1 MTTNNEKIRILG
13 KGITALA
20 LKDKFPN
27 ATLYDDND
35 FNQYDLNSNEFTVVS
50 PGIPPYNNMVL
61 NSKNLISD
69 YDLFASV
76 MPFSIWISGTNGKTT
91 TTQMTQHL
99 LKEYGSIYGGNIGVP
114 LSHLD
119 EKVPIWILETSSFTL
134 HYTNKTKPNIY
145 ILLPISEDHITW
157 HGSFEEYKNAK
168 LKPLSLMNEN
178 DIAIIPAEFKDFKT
192 DAHVITYNNSDDL
205 CEHFGIDKSKI
216 KFKEP
221 FLLDA
226 ILAMATNKII
236 FDEINYNLINEFVID
251 KHKVEEFRDF
261 KNRLW
266 IDDSKAT
273 NVDATINAI
282 VPYNDK
288 NIHIILGGDD
298 KGANLIPLFENIKNL
313 DIHVY
318 AIGSNTEKI
327 VKYCKEYNINVESCI
342 YLNIAVSKIDL
353 VLEENSVAMLSPAA
367 ASLDQFKSY
376 AHRGDEFKN
385 LVLSLS

>member
-1 MTTNNEKIRILG
+1 MTTNNENIRILG

-35 FNQYDLNSNEFTVVS
+35 FNQYDLNSNEYTVVS

-69 YDLFASV
+69 YDLFASSI
-76 MPFSIWISGTNGKTT
+76 PFSIWISGTNGKTT
-91 TTQMTQHL
+91 TTQMCQHL

-119 EKVPIWILETSSFTL
+119 EKAPIWILETSSFTL
-134 HYTNKTKPNIY
+134 HYTNKAKPNIY

-205 CEHFGIDKSKI
+205 CEHFGMDKSKI

-226 ILAMATNKII
+226 ILAMTTNKII

-251 KHKVEEFRDF
+251 KHKVEEFRDS

-298 KGANLIPLFENIKNL
+298 KGANLIPLFENIKDLN
-313 DIHVY
+313 IHVY

-327 VKYCKEYNINVESCI
+327 VDYCNSYNINVESCT
-342 YLNIAVSKIDL
+342 YLNVAVEKIDL
-353 VLEENSVAMLSPAA
+353 VLKENSVAMLSPAA

-376 AHRGDEFKN
+376 AHRGDEFKR
-385 LVLSLS
+385 LVSYLS